1 MKNKINKLESLKSRR
16 TFIRSAGIATTGLI
30 FTPPSISIAGAR
42 TIEFQEALALNGGQ
56 KAVTASHEDAETWPR
71 YGAEEEKAV
80 IEVLRN
86 ASSYKPNDLFEEAW
100 KKRFDLPYCKAH
112 FNGTSAITA
121 MFFALKLPPGSEIM
135 VPCSTFWAT
144 VTPMRF
150 FGLVPVFVD
159 INPVTSNF
167 DLEDAK
173 KKLTRNT
180 KAMFPV
186 HISGMPADIDHISD
200 FCNEK
205 GLIVLEDSCHAH
217 GASLKGKYM
226 GTWGRMACFSFQASK
241 PLPSIEGGMGNYKEK
256 EDYDRATMLGHYE
269 FAGRLG
275 KESNYSK
282 YTFGFGMKLRMHPV
296 AAALAKCQLEKLDKR
311 NAMLKAQVRKL
322 NDRITKLPG
331 LSEQQNRPDVD
342 RVYYGGNSLYFNE
355 KEAGFSR
362 EACMRA
368 LNAEG
373 VWGGRR
379 KSGGGGSRS
388 SGGRGMC
395 DNPIFQEAEWWHHK
409 PVIADRYPGLE
420 DRGRRGLGLP
430 YFTKEMPELTEQYIK
445 AFEKVWAH
453 RKELANI

>member
-1 MKNKINKLESLKSRR
+1 MKNKSNNQKKSRSRR
-16 TFIRSAGIATTGLI
+16 TFIQTTGLASAGLI
-30 FTPPSISIAGAR
+30 FTSPEITIGGAR
-42 TIEFQEALALNGGQ
+42 TTGFVETLALEGGP
-56 KAVTASHEDAETWPR
+56 KAVTATHDDSETWPR

-86 ASSYKPNDLFEEAW
+86 PGYKPNDLFEEAW
-100 KKRFDLPYCKAH
+100 QKRFNVPYCKAH

-159 INPVTSNF
+159 INPVTGNF

-173 KKLTRNT
+173 KKVTKNTR
-180 KAMFPV
+180 AMFPV

-200 FCNEK
+200 FCKEK
-205 GLIVLEDSCHAH
+205 GLILLEDACHAH
-217 GASLKGKYM
+217 GAKLKGREI
-226 GTWGRMACFSFQASK
+226 GSWGRMACYSFQASK
-241 PLPSIEGGMGNYKEK
+241 PLPSIEGGMGNYQNK

-275 KESNYSK
+275 KDSSYSK
-282 YTFGFGMKLRMHPV
+282 YTYGFGMKLRMHPL
-296 AAALAKCQLEKLDKR
+296 AAALGKCQLEKLDNR
-311 NAMLKAQVRKL
+311 NAILKAQVRKL

-331 LSEQQNRPDVD
+331 LYEQQNRNDVD
-342 RVYYGGNSLYFNE
+342 RVYYSGNSLYFNE

-362 EACMRA
+362 DALIKA

-373 VWGGRR
+373 VWNGKR
-379 KSGGGGSRS
+379 SVNSSRS
-388 SGGRGMC
+388 RGNGRGMC
-395 DNPIFQEAEWWHHK
+395 DNPIFQEAEWWHHP

-420 DRGRRGLGLP
+420 ERGKRGLGLP
-430 YFTKEMPELTEQYIK
+430 YFTREMPELTGQYIA

-453 RKELANI
+453 RKYLASL